1 MTPSETALLLS
12 AAAAIDSRIITEVT
26 VREWARALE
35 DLKYDDCLE
44 ALRRFRRSAT
54 NEYLNPGHIR
64 AHVRIIIDDRLLRAS
79 NERGLPRPTPKTP
92 LAERLAAAKAG
103 LRKSEPESA

>member
-54 NEYLNPGHIR
+54 TEYLTPGHIR
-64 AHVRIIIDDRLLRAS
+64 AHVRIIIDDRQLRAAT
-79 NERGLPRPTPKTP
+79 ERGLPRPTPKTP

-103 LRKSEPESA
+103 LRKSESA